1 MAIDLVEDDTGTVVD
16 YTLVNKKTKT
26 PIDLSGA
33 TVVLRWTINGGAP
46 VQQTMSILDA
56 AAGRVSYQ
64 FAAGELAVPSGT
76 ESSMRLNVVVTDAEN
91 KVLTQL
97 KPITYTIR
105 KKI

>member
-1 MAIDLVEDDTGTVVD
+1 MADLVEDDTGTVLD

-26 PIDLSGA
+26 PIDLAGA

-46 VQQTMSILDA
+46 VQEAMDILDA

-64 FAAGELAVPSGT
+64 FAAGELAVPVGD
-76 ESSMRLNVVVTDAEN
+76 ESALRLNVVVTDSGG

-97 KPITYTIR
+97 KPITYKIR